1 MTAARRLLPGLLAVC
16 VSCGGGQDTLTG
28 TNPPPE
34 AAAKDAAKKPPTK
47 PGEAPVPAAATAV
60 QVGLDVLDAESPP
73 RLKGKKVGLVANTA
87 SVTADLRWSGDVL
100 LKEGVEVVRLFTPEH
115 GLRVQAADGA
125 EVADS
130 KHERTGLPI
139 VSLYGKKKKPAPED
153 LEGLDALVFDLQDVG
168 VRFYTY
174 VSTLLLCL
182 DAAADAGIE
191 LVVLDRPNPLGGERV
206 EGPVADRAAVPESF
220 VNMAPGPL
228 LHGLTSGEMA
238 RLANGARSKPAK
250 LTVVS
255 MKGWARAM
263 TWADT
268 GRSWIA
274 PSPNLKDVE
283 AVIAYPGVALLS
295 ATNVSEGRGT
305 DTPFLLLGAP
315 WAKGADLAPAAAAPG
330 FTLEAAT
337 FTPQASEA
345 APDPVHKGVE
355 SSGVRV
361 HVADAKA
368 AQPYRLGVALLR
380 ALRGQAGFE
389 WRDGGAALDRLV
401 GTKKL
406 REAIER
412 GDTVDA
418 IVEADAAA
426 IEAFKAQRKPALL
439 Y

>member
-1 MTAARRLLPGLLAVC
+1 MTTARRLLPGLLAVC

-34 AAAKDAAKKPPTK
+34 AAAKDAAKKGGK
-47 PGEAPVPAAATAV
+47 PDGAAPAAPAVVV

-87 SVTADLRWSGDVL
+87 SFTADSRWAGDVL

-115 GLRVQAADGA
+115 GLRVQAADGV
-125 EVADS
+125 EVGDS
-130 KHERTGLPI
+130 THERTGLPV
-139 VSLYGKKKKPAPED
+139 VSLYGKKTKPAPAD

-182 DAAADAGIE
+182 EAAGDAGIE

-228 LHGLTSGEMA
+228 LHGLTPGEMA
-238 RLANGARSKPAK
+238 RLVNGARSKPAK
-250 LTVVS
+250 LTVVP
-255 MKGWARAM
+255 MKGWTRAM

-268 GRSWIA
+268 GRTWIA
-274 PSPNLKDVE
+274 PSPNLKHAE

-315 WAKGADLAPAAAAPG
+315 WAKGADLVAAAATPG

-355 SSGVRV
+355 CSGVRV

-401 GTKKL
+401 GTKTL

-426 IEAFKAQRKPALL
+426 IEAFKTKRKPALL